1 MERVMKRIWLV
12 AGIIWMSVGTAFA
25 QERFSF
31 GPKMGVSVSNLYIN
45 ADGVDES
52 DIVGIKPGLL
62 IGAFAEYDFTPA
74 LGVSVDLLYS
84 REGTESNRFDYP
96 AQEGYSYKHKYS
108 LQYLNIP
115 VLINFYVAHGLAVKA
130 GVQPGVL
137 LGAKYRVDW
146 EYMGQEGSKTQ
157 DIKNNL
163 RAYDIS
169 IPIGLSYTFDYGF
182 FIDGRYNISLCDIM
196 NQSTKHELELEGVS
210 YHKLKNRTF
219 SFSIGWKF

>member
-1 MERVMKRIWLV
+1 MKKAIVLICVMLLSIGV
-12 AGIIWMSVGTAFA
+12 TSA
-25 QERFSF
+25 QSRFSF
-31 GPKMGVSVSNLYIN
+31 GPKVGVNLSNLYID
-45 ADGVDES
+45 AEGVEAG

-62 IGAFAEYDFTPA
+62 IGAFAEYDFTPVV
-74 LGVSVDLLYS
+74 GISVDLLYS

-196 NQSTKHELELEGVS
+196 NQSTKHELELEGAS
-210 YHKLKNRTF
+210 YHKVKNRTF

>member
-1 MERVMKRIWLV
+1 MKKAIVLICVMLLSIGV
-12 AGIIWMSVGTAFA
+12 TSA
-25 QERFSF
+25 QSRFSF
-31 GPKMGVSVSNLYIN
+31 GPKVGVNLSNLYID
-45 ADGVDES
+45 AEGVEAG

-62 IGAFAEYDFTPA
+62 IGAFAEYDFTPVV
-74 LGVSVDLLYS
+74 GISVDLLYS

-210 YHKLKNRTF
+210 YHKVKNRTF